1 MKDIRDIAQ
10 ITGEALKQE
19 GAEKAQYTVTFKETH
34 EFNVDGGQFSLFR
47 TLFDK
52 SLSVTAFKNQKKGS
66 AFTNKLDEETI
77 GVTVKECLD
86 SAESGIAD
94 SAYDIAPCQG
104 EECFRE
110 GCYEPDADK
119 LFARTKELMEAVKE
133 RNPKIVMEQ
142 MIVSHVKNH
151 TLYRNTNGTEFEY
164 FWGEYSV
171 DMMYSAHEGEKMTS
185 FFGSSVT
192 MDNLDTPFIELGS
205 LEKDLCDVEAQLT
218 TVPMEGKF
226 EGVAV
231 LAPSSLVS
239 FVASAINNFVSDSV
253 ILEKT
258 SIWLDKLNTKVADE
272 KITVSMAPTDSRI
285 CCSER
290 FTGDGFKSENYNLI
304 EDGVLKSFMLSLY
317 VANKSGFARAKNS
330 SFALIMKNG
339 DTPYADMIKNIKK
352 GIIVGRFSG
361 GNPGPNGDFS
371 GIAKN
376 SFLIEDGEIKGAV
389 SETMINGNL
398 AEMLQNV
405 VAVSKETIA
414 GGNCVLPYVAVDK
427 IVISGK

>member
-1 MKDIRDIAQ
+1 MKDIRNIAQ
-10 ITGEALKQE
+10 MAGDALKQE

-34 EFNVDGGQFSLFR
+34 EFNVDGGAFSLFR
-47 TLFDK
+47 TLFDN
-52 SLSVTAFKNQKKGS
+52 SIAITVFQNQKKGS

-77 GVTVKECLD
+77 TGTVKECLE

-94 SAYDIAPCQG
+94 RAYDIAPNQG
-104 EECFRE
+104 EACFRE

-119 LFARTKELMEAVKE
+119 LFARTRELMEAIGQ
-133 RNPKIVMEQ
+133 RNPHIVMEQ

-164 FWGEYSV
+164 FWGKYTV
-171 DMMYSAHEGEKMTS
+171 DMMYSAHQGEKMTS
-185 FFGSSVT
+185 FFSSSVSV
-192 MDNLDTPFIELGS
+192 DNLDTPFIELGS
-205 LEKDLCDVEAQLT
+205 LAKDLCDVEAQLE
-218 TVPMEGKF
+218 TVPMEDKF
-226 EGVAV
+226 EGVAI
-231 LAPSSLVS
+231 LAPSSLGS
-239 FVASAINNFVSDSV
+239 FIASAVSNFTTDSV

-272 KITVSMAPTDSRI
+272 KITVSIAPTDSRI

-290 FTGDGFKSENYNLI
+290 FTGDGFQSEDYNLI

-339 DTPYADMIKNIKK
+339 DTPYADMIKNVKK

-361 GNPGPNGDFS
+361 GSPGTNGDFS

-405 VAVSKETIA
+405 VAVSKETVA
-414 GGNCVLPYVAVDK
+414 DGSFVLPYVAVDK